1 MEPSIDPGAANP
13 AAHDGAAGAMP
24 TLHVRFTDADAIPFP
39 TRTVER
45 GDALY
50 CAGEPLRSLY
60 TVQSGCFKTVATYP
74 GTDDDSAPHTQVTSF
89 HLANETLGLDGVC
102 TGQHE
107 SDAVA
112 LEQSIVRI
120 MPVGILEPLCREYA
134 QMQHELL
141 AIMSAEIVRASRLA
155 LMLGTM
161 PARERVAAFL
171 LDFSERLD
179 ASAAS
184 SDHHHATE
192 LLLPMTRAD
201 IGSYLGLELET
212 VSRMLSKLQREGAI
226 GLNGRQ
232 VHIVDRAI
240 LTHH

>member
-1 MEPSIDPGAANP
+1 MEPSIDSGASLRRGVRESA
-13 AAHDGAAGAMP
+13 P
-24 TLHVRFTDADAIPFP
+24 TLNVRLSDADAIPFP

-74 GTDDDSAPHTQVTSF
+74 STDDDSAPHTQVTGF
-89 HLANETLGLDGVC
+89 HFANETLGLDGVC
-102 TGQHE
+102 TSRHE

-112 LEQSIVRI
+112 LETSVVRI

-134 QMQHELL
+134 AMQHELL

-155 LMLGTM
+155 LLLGTM

-171 LDFSERLD
+171 LDFSERLE
-179 ASAAS
+179 AGAAS
-184 SDHHHATE
+184 E

-232 VHIVDRAI
+232 VRIVDRAM
-240 LTHH
+240 LAHH

>member
-1 MEPSIDPGAANP
+1 MEPSIDPGASARR
-13 AAHDGAAGAMP
+13 AAP
-24 TLHVRFTDADAIPFP
+24 TLHVRFSDADAIPFP

-50 CAGEPLRSLY
+50 CMGEPLRSVY
-60 TVQSGCFKTVATYP
+60 TVQSGCFKTVATFP
-74 GTDDDSAPHTQVTSF
+74 SSNDDSAPHTQVTGF
-89 HLANETLGLDGVC
+89 HFADETLGLDGVC
-102 TGQHE
+102 TGRHE
-107 SDAVA
+107 SDAIA
-112 LEQSIVRI
+112 LESSVVRI

-134 QMQHELL
+134 AMQHELL

-171 LDFSERLD
+171 LDFAERLD
-179 ASAAS
+179 ARSASAG
-184 SDHHHATE
+184 DQANE
-192 LLLPMTRAD
+192 LILPMTRAD

-212 VSRMLSKLQREGAI
+212 VSRTLSKLQREGAI

-232 VHIVDRAI
+232 VRIVDRTM
-240 LTHH
+240 LEHH

>member
-1 MEPSIDPGAANP
+1 MDPSIDPGASLRR
-13 AAHDGAAGAMP
+13 AGAP
-24 TLHVRFTDADAIPFP
+24 TLNVRLSDADAIPFP
-39 TRTVER
+39 TRTIER

-60 TVQSGCFKTVATYP
+60 TVQSGCFKTVATFP
-74 GTDDDSAPHTQVTSF
+74 SADDDSAPHTQVTGF
-89 HLANETLGLDGVC
+89 HFANETLGLDGVC
-102 TGQHE
+102 TSRHE

-112 LEQSIVRI
+112 LESSIVRI

-134 QMQHELL
+134 AMQHELL

-171 LDFSERLD
+171 LDFSERVE
-179 ASAAS
+179 AGAAS
-184 SDHHHATE
+184 SGE

-232 VHIVDRAI
+232 VRIVDRAM
-240 LTHH
+240 LAHH

>member
-1 MEPSIDPGAANP
+1 MEPSVDAGAAARR
-13 AAHDGAAGAMP
+13 AAHNGAP
-24 TLHVRFTDADAIPFP
+24 TLHVRFSDADAIPFP

-60 TVQSGCFKTVATYP
+60 TVQSGCFKTVATFP
-74 GTDDDSAPHTQVTSF
+74 STDDDSAPHTQVTGF
-89 HLANETLGLDGVC
+89 HFANETLGLDGVC
-102 TGQHE
+102 TNRHE

-112 LEQSIVRI
+112 LEPSVVRI

-134 QMQHELL
+134 AMQHELL

-171 LDFSERLD
+171 LDFAERLE
-179 ASAAS
+179 AGATPAGE
-184 SDHHHATE
+184 HAIA

-212 VSRMLSKLQREGAI
+212 VSRTLSKLQREGAI

-232 VHIVDRAI
+232 VRIVDRSM
-240 LTHH
+240 LEHQ

>member
-1 MEPSIDPGAANP
+1 MEPSLQRAAPNVRR
-13 AAHDGAAGAMP
+13 AVP
-24 TLHVRFTDADAIPFP
+24 TLHVRFSDADAIPFP
-39 TRTVER
+39 TRTIER

-60 TVQSGCFKTVATYP
+60 TVQTGCFKTVATYP
-74 GTDDDSAPHTQVTSF
+74 GTDDDSAPHTQVTGF
-89 HLANETLGLDGVC
+89 HLTNETLGLDGVC
-102 TGQHE
+102 TGSHE
-107 SDAVA
+107 SDAIA
-112 LEQSIVRI
+112 LETSVVRI

-134 QMQHELL
+134 GMQHELL

-184 SDHHHATE
+184 SGESAAE
-192 LLLPMTRAD
+192 LLLPMTRGD

-232 VHIVDRAI
+232 VRIVDRAM
-240 LTHH
+240 LAHN

>member
-1 MEPSIDPGAANP
+1 MESSIDAGATARR
-13 AAHDGAAGAMP
+13 AAHDSVP
-24 TLHVRFTDADAIPFP
+24 TLHVRLSDADAIPFP
-39 TRTVER
+39 TRIVER

-60 TVQSGCFKTVATYP
+60 TVQSGCFKTVSTFP
-74 GTDDDSAPHTQVTSF
+74 STDDDSAPRTQVTGF
-89 HLANETLGLDGVC
+89 HFENETLGLDGVC
-102 TGQHE
+102 TSRHE
-107 SDAVA
+107 SDAIA
-112 LEQSIVRI
+112 LESSVVRI

-134 QMQHELL
+134 AMQHELL

-171 LDFSERLD
+171 LDFSERLN
-179 ASAAS
+179 AGATPAGE
-184 SDHHHATE
+184 HAVE

-212 VSRMLSKLQREGAI
+212 VSRTLSKLQREGAI

-232 VHIVDRAI
+232 VRIVDRAM
-240 LTHH
+240 LEHH

>member
-1 MEPSIDPGAANP
+1 MEPATNRDATPN
-13 AAHDGAAGAMP
+13 
-24 TLHVRFTDADAIPFP
+24 LHVHFADTDAIPFP
-39 TRTVER
+39 TRTVGR

-60 TVQSGCFKTVATYP
+60 TVQTGCFKSVATYP
-74 GTDDDSAPHTQVTSF
+74 SVDIDSSPHTQVTCF
-89 HLANETLGLDGVC
+89 HLPDETIGLDGVC

-112 LEQSIVRI
+112 LEPSVVRI

-134 QMQHELL
+134 AMQHELL
-141 AIMSAEIVRASRLA
+141 AIMSAEIVRGSRLA

-171 LDFSERLD
+171 LDLAARFD
-179 ASAAS
+179 ATPAAS
-184 SDHHHATE
+184 GDPAE
-192 LLLPMTRAD
+192 LVLPMTRAD

-226 GLNGRQ
+226 ALNGRQ
-232 VHIVDRAI
+232 VRIVDRAR
-240 LTHH
+240 LALH

>member
-1 MEPSIDPGAANP
+1 MEPSIHPDASVRRAA
-13 AAHDGAAGAMP
+13 P
-24 TLHVRFTDADAIPFP
+24 TLHVRFSDTDAIPFP

-50 CAGEPLRSLY
+50 CTGEPLRSLY
-60 TVQSGCFKTVATYP
+60 TVQGGCFKAVATYP
-74 GTDDDSAPHTQVTSF
+74 SVSDDSAPHTQVTGF
-89 HLANETLGLDGVC
+89 HFANETLGLDGVC
-102 TGQHE
+102 TGRHE
-107 SDAVA
+107 SDAIA
-112 LEQSIVRI
+112 LEPSVVRI

-134 QMQHELL
+134 AMQHELL

-179 ASAAS
+179 ACTAPARE
-184 SDHHHATE
+184 HANE
-192 LLLPMTRAD
+192 LILPMTRSD

-232 VHIVDRAI
+232 VRIVDRTM
-240 LTHH
+240 LEHH

>member
-1 MEPSIDPGAANP
+1 MDPSIDPGASLRR
-13 AAHDGAAGAMP
+13 AGAP
-24 TLHVRFTDADAIPFP
+24 TLNVRLSDADAIPFP
-39 TRTVER
+39 TRTIER

-60 TVQSGCFKTVATYP
+60 TVQSGCFKTVATFP
-74 GTDDDSAPHTQVTSF
+74 SADDDSAPHTQVTGF
-89 HLANETLGLDGVC
+89 HFANETLGLDGVC
-102 TGQHE
+102 TSRHE

-112 LEQSIVRI
+112 LESSVVRI

-134 QMQHELL
+134 AMQHELL

-171 LDFSERLD
+171 LDFSERVE
-179 ASAAS
+179 AGAAS
-184 SDHHHATE
+184 SGE

-232 VHIVDRAI
+232 VRIVDRAM
-240 LTHH
+240 LAHH

>member
-1 MEPSIDPGAANP
+1 METSLERGAAARR
-13 AAHDGAAGAMP
+13 AALNGAP
-24 TLHVRFTDADAIPFP
+24 TLHVRFSDTDAIPFP

-74 GTDDDSAPHTQVTSF
+74 STDDDSAPHAQVTGF
-89 HLANETLGLDGVC
+89 QFADETLGLDGVC
-102 TGQHE
+102 TNRHE
-107 SDAVA
+107 SDAIA
-112 LEQSIVRI
+112 LEPSVVRI

-134 QMQHELL
+134 AMQHELL

-179 ASAAS
+179 TRAAS
-184 SDHHHATE
+184 SGDHARE

-212 VSRMLSKLQREGAI
+212 VSRTLSKLQREGAI

-232 VHIVDRAI
+232 VRIVDRA
-240 LTHH
+240 LLAHS

>member
-1 MEPSIDPGAANP
+1 MEPATN
-13 AAHDGAAGAMP
+13 HDATP
-24 TLHVRFTDADAIPFP
+24 TLHVHFTDADAIPFP
-39 TRTVER
+39 TRSVGR

-60 TVQSGCFKTVATYP
+60 TVQTGCFKSIATYP
-74 GTDDDSAPHTQVTSF
+74 SADIDSAPHTQVTGF
-89 HLANETLGLDGVC
+89 HLPDETIGLDGVC

-112 LEQSIVRI
+112 LEASVVRI

-134 QMQHELL
+134 AMQHELL

-171 LDFSERLD
+171 LDLSARFD
-179 ASAAS
+179 ASPAP
-184 SDHHHATE
+184 SDDPAE
-192 LLLPMTRAD
+192 LVMPMTRAD

-226 GLNGRQ
+226 TLNGRQ
-232 VHIVDRAI
+232 VRIVDRAR
-240 LTHH
+240 LALH

>member
-1 MEPSIDPGAANP
+1 MEPSIDPGASLNRT
-13 AAHDGAAGAMP
+13 AHGVAP
-24 TLHVRFTDADAIPFP
+24 SLHVRLSDADAIPFP

-60 TVQSGCFKTVATYP
+60 TVQSGCFKTVSTYP
-74 GTDDDSAPHTQVTSF
+74 GSDDDTALHTQVTGF
-89 HLANETLGLDGVC
+89 HFANETLGLDGVC
-102 TGQHE
+102 TGRHE

-112 LEQSIVRI
+112 LEPSIVRI

-134 QMQHELL
+134 AMQHALL

-171 LDFSERLD
+171 LDLSERLD
-179 ASAAS
+179 ASAAPS
-184 SDHHHATE
+184 GEHAAE
-192 LLLPMTRAD
+192 LSLPMTRAD

-232 VHIVDRAI
+232 VRIVDRTMLA
-240 LTHH
+240 HH

>member
-1 MEPSIDPGAANP
+1 MEPSIDPGASARR
-13 AAHDGAAGAMP
+13 AAP
-24 TLHVRFTDADAIPFP
+24 TLHVRFSDADAIPFP

-50 CAGEPLRSLY
+50 CMGEPLRSIY
-60 TVQSGCFKTVATYP
+60 TVQSGCFKTVATFP
-74 GTDDDSAPHTQVTSF
+74 SANDDSAPHTQVTGF
-89 HLANETLGLDGVC
+89 HFADETLGLDGVC
-102 TGQHE
+102 TGRHE
-107 SDAVA
+107 SDAIA
-112 LEQSIVRI
+112 LESSVVRI

-134 QMQHELL
+134 AMQHELL

-179 ASAAS
+179 ARAS
-184 SDHHHATE
+184 SAGDQANE
-192 LLLPMTRAD
+192 LILPMTRAD

-212 VSRMLSKLQREGAI
+212 VSRTLSKLQREGAI

-232 VHIVDRAI
+232 VRIVDRTM
-240 LTHH
+240 LEHH

>member
-1 MEPSIDPGAANP
+1 MEPSID
-13 AAHDGAAGAMP
+13 AGASTRRAA
-24 TLHVRFTDADAIPFP
+24 TLHVRFSDTDAIPFP

-60 TVQSGCFKTVATYP
+60 TVQSGCFKTVATFP
-74 GTDDDSAPHTQVTSF
+74 SSDDDSAPHTQVTGF
-89 HLANETLGLDGVC
+89 HFENETLGLDGIC
-102 TGQHE
+102 TNRHE

-112 LEQSIVRI
+112 LEASVVRI

-134 QMQHELL
+134 GMQHELL

-171 LDFSERLD
+171 LDFAERLD
-179 ASAAS
+179 AGATS
-184 SDHHHATE
+184 SGGHPVD

-212 VSRMLSKLQREGAI
+212 VSRTLSKLQREGAI

-232 VHIVDRAI
+232 VRIVDRAM
-240 LTHH
+240 LEHH

>member
-1 MEPSIDPGAANP
+1 MEPSIDSGASFKRTP
-13 AAHDGAAGAMP
+13 RDGAP
-24 TLHVRFTDADAIPFP
+24 TLNVRLSDADAIPFP

-74 GTDDDSAPHTQVTSF
+74 SADDDSAPHTQVTGF
-89 HLANETLGLDGVC
+89 HFANETLGLDGVC
-102 TGQHE
+102 TSRHE

-112 LEQSIVRI
+112 LEPSVVRI

-134 QMQHELL
+134 SMQHELL

-171 LDFSERLD
+171 LDFSERLEAD
-179 ASAAS
+179 AAS
-184 SDHHHATE
+184 SVEPRAE

-232 VHIVDRAI
+232 VRIVDRAM
-240 LTHH
+240 LAHQ

>member
-1 MEPSIDPGAANP
+1 MEPSPEN
-13 AAHDGAAGAMP
+13 GAMNTRGAIP

-74 GTDDDSAPHTQVTSF
+74 SADDDSAPHTQVTGF
-89 HLANETLGLDGVC
+89 HLPNETLGLDGVC
-102 TGQHE
+102 TSRHE
-107 SDAVA
+107 SDAIA
-112 LEQSIVRI
+112 LEPAIVRI

-134 QMQHELL
+134 AMQHELL

-179 ASAAS
+179 ASAAPS
-184 SDHHHATE
+184 GERAAE

-212 VSRMLSKLQREGAI
+212 VSRMLSKLHREGAI

-232 VHIVDRAI
+232 VRIVDRAI
-240 LTHH
+240 LEHN

>member
-1 MEPSIDPGAANP
+1 MEPSIDRGASLGR
-13 AAHDGAAGAMP
+13 AAHESAP
-24 TLHVRFTDADAIPFP
+24 TLHVRFSDADAIPFP
-39 TRTVER
+39 TRTIER

-74 GTDDDSAPHTQVTSF
+74 SADDDSAPHTQVTAF
-89 HLANETLGLDGVC
+89 HFPNETLGLDGVC
-102 TGQHE
+102 TSRHE

-112 LEQSIVRI
+112 LESSVVRI

-134 QMQHELL
+134 AMQHELL

-171 LDFSERLD
+171 LDFAERIE

-184 SDHHHATE
+184 SAEPTAE

-232 VHIVDRAI
+232 VRIVDRAM
-240 LTHH
+240 LAHH

>member
-1 MEPSIDPGAANP
+1 MEPSIDPGASARR
-13 AAHDGAAGAMP
+13 AAP
-24 TLHVRFTDADAIPFP
+24 TLHVRFSDADAIPFP

-50 CAGEPLRSLY
+50 CMGEPLRSVY
-60 TVQSGCFKTVATYP
+60 TVQSGCFKTVATFP
-74 GTDDDSAPHTQVTSF
+74 SSNDDSAPHTQVTGF
-89 HLANETLGLDGVC
+89 HFADETLGLDGVC
-102 TGQHE
+102 TGRHE
-107 SDAVA
+107 SDAIA
-112 LEQSIVRI
+112 LESSVVRI

-134 QMQHELL
+134 AMQHELL

-171 LDFSERLD
+171 LDFAERLD
-179 ASAAS
+179 ARSASVGDQAN
-184 SDHHHATE
+184 D
-192 LLLPMTRAD
+192 LILPMTRAD

-212 VSRMLSKLQREGAI
+212 VSRTLSKLQREGAI

-232 VHIVDRAI
+232 VRIVDRTM
-240 LTHH
+240 LEHH

>member
-1 MEPSIDPGAANP
+1 MDTPASPGARRHVP
-13 AAHDGAAGAMP
+13 A
-24 TLHVRFTDADAIPFP
+24 LHVHFANADAIPFP
-39 TRTVER
+39 TRNVAR

-60 TVQSGCFKTVATYP
+60 TVQSGCFKSVAAYP
-74 GTDDDSAPHTQVTSF
+74 STNDDDPPHTQVTAF
-89 HLANETLGLDGVC
+89 HLIDETLALDGIC

-107 SDAVA
+107 SDAIA
-112 LEQSIVRI
+112 LEDSVVRI

-134 QMQHELL
+134 PMQHALL
-141 AIMSAEIVRASRLA
+141 AIMSAEIVRAARLA

-161 PARERVAAFL
+161 PALIRVSAFL
-171 LDFSERLD
+171 LDLSNRLD
-179 ASAAS
+179 M
-184 SDHHHATE
+184 DATRPQQPDDV
-192 LLLPMTRAD
+192 LLPMTRAD

-232 VHIVDRAI
+232 VRIVDRAM
-240 LTHH
+240 LAHH

>member
-1 MEPSIDPGAANP
+1 MELSRDP
-13 AAHDGAAGAMP
+13 AAASRRVVAP
-24 TLHVRFTDADAIPFP
+24 TLHVRLTDADAIPFP
-39 TRTVER
+39 TRTIER

-60 TVQSGCFKTVATYP
+60 TVQSGCFKTVATFP
-74 GTDDDSAPHTQVTSF
+74 GTDDANTPHTQVTGF
-89 HLANETLGLDGVC
+89 HLPNETLGLDGVC
-102 TGQHE
+102 TARHE

-112 LEQSIVRI
+112 LEASVVRI

-134 QMQHELL
+134 AMQHELL

-171 LDFSERLD
+171 LDFFERFD
-179 ASAAS
+179 ASMAS
-184 SDHHHATE
+184 SGEQATD

-232 VHIVDRAI
+232 VRIVDRAI
-240 LTHH
+240 LAHN

>member
-1 MEPSIDPGAANP
+1 MEPSANSGASVRH
-13 AAHDGAAGAMP
+13 AAP
-24 TLHVRFTDADAIPFP
+24 TLHVRLSDADAIPFP

-50 CAGEPLRSLY
+50 CMGEPLRSLY

-74 GTDDDSAPHTQVTSF
+74 SGDDDSAPHMQVTGF
-89 HLANETLGLDGVC
+89 HFTNETLALDGVC
-102 TGQHE
+102 TGRHE
-107 SDAVA
+107 SDAIA
-112 LEQSIVRI
+112 LEPSIVRI

-134 QMQHELL
+134 AMQHELL

-179 ASAAS
+179 ARDAS
-184 SDHHHATE
+184 TGDHANE
-192 LLLPMTRAD
+192 LILPMTRAD

-212 VSRMLSKLQREGAI
+212 VSRTLSKLQREGAI

-232 VHIVDRAI
+232 VRIVDRTM
-240 LTHH
+240 LEHH